1 VFTYRLILKDESP
14 ADPPQFVTAT
24 PTWHEGDTFMSRP
37 SPPESPT
44 TFRRVPS
51 AESEACGHRPSRR
64 RRQTCLPIAPTI
76 SSMRA
81 VLVFASTLATAGAA
95 AAGLSTPAR
104 VTLDGVGGALPGM
117 NVAAVSAEW
126 GVRLRPN
133 YEVRPTCGAASIERS
148 GIVGQAIFMPRG
160 RFGAVF
166 FRKGAVTGRGIR
178 IGSTL
183 AELRRAYPKLS
194 SRPDRYIHGGRNY
207 FLRRARAP
215 HWELRVDVSPEKRV
229 TQIAFGE
236 RASVRLDEGCA

>member
-1 VFTYRLILKDESP
+1 MRL
-14 ADPPQFVTAT
+14 
-24 PTWHEGDTFMSRP
+24 G
-37 SPPESPT
+37 
-44 TFRRVPS
+44 FRD
-51 AESEACGHRPSRR
+51 
-64 RRQTCLPIAPTI
+64 
-76 SSMRA
+76 RA
-81 VLVFASTLATAGAA
+81 YDFGVRLVLVLAATLAAA
-95 AAGLSTPAR
+95 SVADAGLRAPAR
-104 VTLDGVGGALPGM
+104 VTLDGVSGARPEM
-117 NVAAVSAEW
+117 NVSAVSAAW
-126 GVRLRPN
+126 GVPLRPN
-133 YEVRPTCGAASIERS
+133 YEVRPTCGTARIERP

-166 FRKGAVTGRGIR
+166 FRRGAVTGRGIR

-183 AELRRAYPKLS
+183 AQLRRAYSKLT